1 MASGSGAEIVLDGLD
16 IDDDIGP
23 TDLTALPP
31 EFFTPLD
38 SFDAVRHLL
47 ENLPDE
53 DGLNG
58 RFLSE
63 QTKQTQTVLDAI
75 NSQLSARVMRS
86 YGAFVHGM
94 AQVQQLESDL
104 VLTAMLCRSS
114 RRHLSRVQGGMVVG
128 GLQLLNRLRRR
139 YQMEQLTL
147 RLGKLGK
154 LAEGVAALD
163 KTLKE
168 RGKPELLPRAAEL
181 AKECRGYTGVLE
193 GLAMRKSVVP
203 RIDRAE
209 ERLWTLVQ
217 KTMEKACTGFD
228 APSYDAAVTAA
239 ITLSKVGDV
248 VGGMTNC
255 FAEAIKNCTKRVLT
269 VHCLAMSRGGLTR
282 GSLSVREAELDRGKY
297 KDVCAMLSEEYFDS
311 CLAHSFGALLNVL
324 RSHHLMLQWLS
335 DECKECEGATD
346 KATASLEMAERQ
358 LQAMPKLEAPSAPRK
373 RQGGGAQDGAD
384 GAVGATEGIEHP
396 PEEAESGTA
405 VARRLSAAAAD
416 EAEVALAYEAK
427 RKAYKAAEAK
437 RRVAMLIGNVPM
449 NKLTVDQF
457 LDAVSGIS
465 RFMAIGEAFS
475 GSDSLGLRQAVR
487 FKGKAYLAHFH
498 RYAAECLEAI
508 AASKEG
514 AALLALGQAGSSETP
529 VIRTLDETMAAVGG
543 EPVDGATAAAGAA
556 ATPAAG
562 TGGLGAVLG
571 AADLPDEGD
580 VTICATALNMC
591 RFSGKYVRMMQ
602 VMPALS
608 ADALRALSGLYQ
620 LYMYIVFAVFH
631 VGIEPGTP
639 SYEQV
644 DAGVQSSK
652 LRRTLRF
659 FHMNVIPPPGYSG
672 KAATQATG
680 SAEEDPTV
688 DMQHDLRVTA
698 GAIQLERLRAP
709 LEGQPMFALPQAVS
723 AMESLR
729 RLAGLARVLK
739 PMMESALP
747 ESAGSTLASF
757 YNETL
762 GAVPAMAEQTYR
774 AISRSVLVLEPV
786 TTAIKNRKWE
796 VKEAAAQ
803 HNAYVDTLVQL
814 VQKLHG
820 NLGDLQIPKP
830 VHAAVLE
837 GSVESIAEQLVE
849 AYAAIKKT
857 TDEGRALMQRDVKVL
872 QAALDNL
879 VRRGALP
886 AQRLSLRH
894 TEEWIGALML
904 PVNELPAWAKDKR
917 GYSTKALTALAMTL
931 GAGAALKKKEQQEL
945 IELLQKTAAMAHD

>member
-1 MASGSGAEIVLDGLD
+1 MSASEC
-16 IDDDIGP
+16 
-23 TDLTALPP
+23 
-31 EFFTPLD
+31 
-38 SFDAVRHLL
+38 
-47 ENLPDE
+47 
-53 DGLNG
+53 
-58 RFLSE
+58 
-63 QTKQTQTVLDAI
+63 
-75 NSQLSARVMRS
+75 QL
-86 YGAFVHGM
+86 
-94 AQVQQLESDL
+94 
-104 VLTAMLCRSS
+104 
-114 RRHLSRVQGGMVVG
+114 
-128 GLQLLNRLRRR
+128 
-139 YQMEQLTL
+139 
-147 RLGKLGK
+147 
-154 LAEGVAALD
+154 
-163 KTLKE
+163 
-168 RGKPELLPRAAEL
+168 
-181 AKECRGYTGVLE
+181 
-193 GLAMRKSVVP
+193 
-203 RIDRAE
+203 I
-209 ERLWTLVQ
+209 
-217 KTMEKACTGFD
+217 
-228 APSYDAAVTAA
+228 
-239 ITLSKVGDV
+239 
-248 VGGMTNC
+248 
-255 FAEAIKNCTKRVLT
+255 
-269 VHCLAMSRGGLTR
+269 
-282 GSLSVREAELDRGKY
+282 
-297 KDVCAMLSEEYFDS
+297 
-311 CLAHSFGALLNVL
+311 
-324 RSHHLMLQWLS
+324 
-335 DECKECEGATD
+335 
-346 KATASLEMAERQ
+346 ASL
-358 LQAMPKLEAPSAPRK
+358 
-373 RQGGGAQDGAD
+373 
-384 GAVGATEGIEHP
+384 I
-396 PEEAESGTA
+396 
-405 VARRLSAAAAD
+405 
-416 EAEVALAYEAK
+416 
-427 RKAYKAAEAK
+427 
-437 RRVAMLIGNVPM
+437 
-449 NKLTVDQF
+449 
-457 LDAVSGIS
+457 
-465 RFMAIGEAFS
+465 
-475 GSDSLGLRQAVR
+475 
-487 FKGKAYLAHFH
+487 
-498 RYAAECLEAI
+498 RYAAECLDAI
-508 AASKEG
+508 AASKDG
-514 AALLALGQAGSSETP
+514 AVLLALGQAGSSETT

-543 EPVDGATAAAGAA
+543 EPTDGSTAAAGAA
-556 ATPAAG
+556 PIHAAG

-571 AADLPDEGD
+571 AMDLPDEGD

-631 VGIEPGTP
+631 VGMEPGTP

-680 SAEEDPTV
+680 SADEDPTV

-739 PMMESALP
+739 PILESALP

-872 QAALDNL
+872 A
-879 VRRGALP
+879 
-886 AQRLSLRH
+886 
-894 TEEWIGALML
+894 
-904 PVNELPAWAKDKR
+904 
-917 GYSTKALTALAMTL
+917 TALHTLMTS
-931 GAGAALKKKEQQEL
+931 
-945 IELLQKTAAMAHD
+945 DDF